1 MSYQKGYKT
10 PKVVL
15 RVTFDADGVQIAAIP
30 QNADVEDRTSV
41 RNDFVQFQNDDLLE
55 VIKTNVYYTTMSAR
69 EKSSSKTRYLFLY
82 NIYLILSLIIYIYFY
97 FLNNIN

>member
-69 EKSSSKTRYLFLY
+69 EKSSSKTRY